1 MLRIGFYKPVT
12 SGSSTALLLNVC
24 IFKTSSSEQRI
35 HSAGYGGQTKGTKSL
50 QMRERERDWRTR
62 GKREAG
68 LCQEEEYSS
77 NVKGVKEEKGVNEDA
92 EGILVWPFSGY

>member
-1 MLRIGFYKPVT
+1 MEAKP
-12 SGSSTALLLNVC
+12 
-24 IFKTSSSEQRI
+24 KEQNP
-35 HSAGYGGQTKGTKSL
+35 L
-50 QMRERERDWRTR
+50 VRERKGLENKREENWRTR

-92 EGILVWPFSGY
+92 EGILVWPFSRY